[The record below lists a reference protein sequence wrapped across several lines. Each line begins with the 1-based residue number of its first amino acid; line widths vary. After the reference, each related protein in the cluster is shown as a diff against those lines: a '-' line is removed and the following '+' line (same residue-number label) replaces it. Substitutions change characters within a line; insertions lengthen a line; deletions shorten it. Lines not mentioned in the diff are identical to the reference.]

1 MLVDVCNQVSMRGE
15 DEFGMVI
22 EVKLKIDSMSRDIE

>member
-1 MLVDVCNQVSMRGE
+1 MLVDVSNQVSMRGE

-22 EVKLKIDSMSRDIE
+22 EVELKIDSCQEA